1 MHHPSQITPNA
12 FRTSAR
18 ERLTEYVARLGGDAE
33 QVFAL
38 TPDASTREYFR
49 IPWKTSVAVAAVYP
63 EPFDPE
69 IHPFMDVSRLFAEAK
84 LPVPEILD
92 VDPLNGIIV
101 QEDFGDRQLRRVFE
115 AASEDEREA
124 YLEQAVSLIADIQGA
139 TALAHERQSI

>member
-12 FRTSAR
+12 FSAPAR
-18 ERLTEYVARLGGDAE
+18 ERLAEYVSRKGGGPE
-33 QVFAL
+33 KILAL

-49 IPWKTSVAVAAVYP
+49 IPWKNSVAVAAVYP

-69 IHPFMDVSRLFAEAK
+69 IHPFMDISRLFAEAK

-101 QEDFGDRQLRRVFE
+101 QEDFGDRQLRRE
-115 AASEDEREA
+115 IGRAS
-124 YLEQAVSLIADIQGA
+124 
-139 TALAHERQSI
+139 